1 MTSKKTDIIELTPLE
16 KTHPLVMILWT
27 DITYDKTTKKTIFY
41 DRFFV
46 RNFKLSKFLADK
58 TNASVKKFEK
68 NISGLYC
75 DKCTVWESY
84 LRGDELKIILK
95 NCYDPKGRF
104 SSLIN
109 NICNTT
115 PITDMD
121 DQNVICIDLRR
132 PEVNGKE
139 KVYLSDGS
147 SMVFGK
153 AADYAAYS
161 EYRQKSINGMK
172 KYYSK
177 SFETIH
183 PNNMRDLVERINNMT
198 TDKKILDDVKYYY
211 DIIDNY
217 RYLNIMK
224 IKTFEELKEITANV
238 MYAQKFIQ
246 HTYNTLSIHSKKV
259 ERDTIQ
265 RKTLM
270 TKGYNENFPSL

>member
-84 LRGDELKIILK
+84 LRDDELKIILK

-104 SSLIN
+104 SGLIN
-109 NICNTT
+109 NVCNTT

-147 SMVFGK
+147 SMIFGK
-153 AADYAAYS
+153 AADHAAYS
-161 EYRQKSINGMK
+161 EYRQHSINGMK
-172 KYYSK
+172 KFYSK

-183 PNNMRDLVERINNMT
+183 PNNMRDLVGRINNMT
-198 TDKKILDDVKYYY
+198 TDKKILNDIKYYY
-211 DIIDNY
+211 DIIDDY

-246 HTYNTLSIHSKKV
+246 HTYNILSIHSKKV